1 MANLLTL
8 KVSMRYTQP
17 PIWRR
22 VALPDTLT
30 FWELHFVLQ
39 IVFDWENYHLF
50 EFRQGRGMS
59 TDFRAGTPSLGQ
71 EASLWGDEMPQQD
84 PREVPLSAIL
94 SAPNDK
100 VTYTYDFGDSWEHDI
115 VMEQV
120 APLPPG
126 SPAPAVRCLGGKRAA
141 PLEDMGGIPGYEQ
154 LLDLLAEKAAGKRK
168 RMPSEYAGLG
178 KFDPDE
184 FDLDRYQHNLTFL
197 PQMVAEYNKMMA
209 ARQAR
214 KPPVG

>member
-17 PIWRR
+17 SIWRR
-22 VALPDTLT
+22 VEVPDTLT

-50 EFRQGRGMS
+50 EFRQGRGS
-59 TDFRAGTPSLGQ
+59 FRAGSPSLGS
-71 EASLWGDEMPQQD
+71 EGSVWEDEPPQQD
-84 PREVPLSAIL
+84 PREVPLSAVL
-94 SAPNDK
+94 RVPADK

-115 VMEQV
+115 VVEQIT
-120 APLPPG
+120 PLAAD
-126 SPAPAVRCLGGKRAA
+126 SLAPAVRCLDGRRAA

-168 RMPSEYAGLG
+168 RMPSEFAGLG
-178 KFDPDE
+178 KFDPNE
-184 FDLDRYQHNLTFL
+184 FDLKGYNYSLIFLTEI
-197 PQMVAEYNKMMA
+197 VADFNQLMA
-209 ARQAR
+209 ARQ
-214 KPPVG
+214 